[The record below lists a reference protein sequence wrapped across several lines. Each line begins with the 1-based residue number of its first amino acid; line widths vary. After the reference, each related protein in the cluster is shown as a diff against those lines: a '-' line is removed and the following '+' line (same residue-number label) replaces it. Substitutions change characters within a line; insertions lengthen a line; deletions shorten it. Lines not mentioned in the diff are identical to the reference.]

1 MTMMTN
7 RCCHCGCEPVNF
19 KQFDFSDGTLN
30 WEKLLWSPM
39 VATNGDVYAITY
51 DAEKLATEGTDT
63 VTGATGSI
71 TLPTP
76 SGNNDDV
83 YFRIFSVDQFNSA
96 GTSQGNSG
104 DFGWV
109 ETTFAGVAIDHNTLL
124 LPGEAFSRSNSNR
137 GMQAAG
143 RCVNSS
149 GWLDFSLGQPV
160 LKILTDG
167 SHDGGL
173 VVTYHLDFFPVSI
186 GTLQLDMDS
195 EGTPDAH
202 SPANFDIY
210 DSAAT
215 VSGLIGTAFGT
226 NVTDV
231 TVTGTSIGESGLKI
245 VITWDDAQHYLKTYS
260 VASVTKLGALY
271 TRSLQDTNLKSYYD
285 NAKYSSSYLNVGFW
299 QDNGELFRVSGDT
312 ADATKNV
319 VESLG
324 LIAGSA
330 PQVMSLTWTDSP
342 LASSTP
348 INADEASPLEEVEW
362 GSGGGLVGIT
372 FPLTATIDGPAN
384 ERMSVITW
392 NDDGTGEEVYDNA
405 GNHFT
410 GDHPYGLCFEEGGTS
425 ISVQSLDWRDH
436 DIVADFGD
444 SYATSNYR
452 SENGDATINF
462 TSGSGYSLTHSI
474 NRGDYSF
481 QKVAGFNSTSCAFSV
496 LGEAR
501 TAGALE
507 VDSTA
512 TGLIGTQCAI
522 EGSNIFHTVT
532 ALEINWFA
540 MVYHAGSLQNSLSD
554 ENTQWRLRWVE
565 GANVVQHIWMQET
578 ASLAD
583 LNAELLTV
591 FGTDFNGGQ
600 NVLASVSAD
609 ASPISVPIYKR
620 GLSIEA
626 HGATNDST
634 DDEGEMSTP
643 SFFTNPGSTAVLG
656 YDNMPTLYID
666 IEDYTFAP
674 AISSTFGAINWSTGA
689 ETWGRHFNASGAP
702 TDVRECVLHGSN
714 LHVLSEDSHCG
725 ET

>member
-39 VATNGDVYAITY
+39 IATNGDVYAIAY
-51 DAEKLATEGTDT
+51 DDEKMATEGTKT
-63 VTGATGSI
+63 VTGTSGSI

-109 ETTFAGVAIDHNTLL
+109 ETTFAGAAINHITKRLTS
-124 LPGEAFSRSNSNR
+124 E
-137 GMQAAG
+137 GMESTG
-143 RCVNSS
+143 RVVNSS
-149 GWLDFSLGQPV
+149 GWLSFSIGQPV

-271 TRSLQDTNLKSYYD
+271 ARSLQDTNLKSYYD
-285 NAKYSSSYLNVGFW
+285 NSKYSSSYLSTGVW
-299 QDNGELFRVSGDT
+299 QDNGELFRVSADT
-312 ADATKNV
+312 ADATKSV
-319 VESLG
+319 VESIG
-324 LIAGSA
+324 LIAGGA
-330 PQVMSLTWTDSP
+330 PQVMSLTWTSSP

-348 INADEASPLEEVEW
+348 INTAEASPLVEISR

-372 FPLTATIDGPAN
+372 FPLTQSTDGPVG
-384 ERMSVITW
+384 EIMSVITW
-392 NDDGTGEEVYDNA
+392 NDDGTGSEVYDNG
-405 GNHFT
+405 GNNFT
-410 GDHPYGLCFEEGGTS
+410 GDHPYNLCFEEGGTS
-425 ISVQSLDWRDH
+425 ISVQSLEWRDH
-436 DIVADFGD
+436 AVVLAFGD
-444 SYATSNYR
+444 SYASSTYS
-452 SENGDATINF
+452 SHVGGATINF
-462 TSGSGYSLTHSI
+462 TSGPGYSKTHAI
-474 NRGDYSF
+474 NRGDFSLNTMP
-481 QKVAGFNSTSCAFSV
+481 GFDSASCGFCDI
-496 LGEAR
+496 GTFER
-501 TAGALE
+501 RIEHPTANTGAKLLE
-507 VDSTA
+507 TDSDD
-512 TGLIGTQCAI
+512 LIGRQCAI
-522 EGSNIFHTVT
+522 EGSGITHTIELT
-532 ALEINWFA
+532 EIDRFA
-540 MVYHAGSLQNSLSD
+540 FIYNVGSLQNSLSD
-554 ENTQWRLRWVE
+554 EHTQWRLRWVS
-565 GANVVQHIWMQET
+565 GADTVQHIWMQET

-583 LNAELLTV
+583 LNAEFLTV
-591 FGTDFNGGQ
+591 FGTDFNGVQ
-600 NVLASVSAD
+600 NVLATVATD

-626 HGATNDST
+626 HGATNDSS
-634 DDEGEMSTP
+634 DHEGEMETP
-643 SFFTNPGSTAVLG
+643 AFFTTAGATAEQG
-656 YDNMPTLYID
+656 YGNMPTLYVD
-666 IEDYTFAP
+666 IEDYTYGP
-674 AISSTFGAINWSTGA
+674 AKADTFGAIDWSTGA
-689 ETWGRHFNASGAP
+689 TTWSRNFNAGTSTP
-702 TDVRECVLHGSN
+702 VRKCVLHGSN
-714 LHVLSEDSHCG
+714 LHVLSQDSHCG